1 MPLLKIVSGGQ
12 TGVDRGALD
21 AALRLGFPCGGFC
34 PCGRLA
40 EDGVIP
46 ERYPLSELPD
56 GGYLERTIR
65 NVVESDGTA
74 VLFFGTLEGGTEEAV
89 NQCRLS
95 RKPFMLIDAEE
106 LDAAQAAQSLRDFVT
121 AHRIRSLNVAG
132 PRQSREIRAHDY
144 AFEVITLLLQ
154 KPQAA

>member
-1 MPLLKIVSGGQ
+1 MPLLGIVSGGQ

-21 AALRLGFPCGGFC
+21 AALRLAFPCGGFC
-34 PCGRLA
+34 PRGRLA

-74 VLFFGTLEGGTEEAV
+74 VLFFGTLEGGTEETV

-95 RKPFMLIDAEE
+95 RRPYRLIDGDAI
-106 LDAAQAAQSLRDFVT
+106 DAARAAEMLRDFVT

>member
-21 AALRLGFPCGGFC
+21 AALRLGFPCGGWC
-34 PCGRLA
+34 PPGRLA

-46 ERYPLSELPD
+46 PHYPLSELRE

-74 VLFFGTLEGGTEEAV
+74 VLFFGRLEGGTEETAR
-89 NQCRLS
+89 QCGLHRKPCRLVNGDEIDTV
-95 RKPFMLIDAEE
+95 RAAEMLK
-106 LDAAQAAQSLRDFVT
+106 DFVT
-121 AHRIRSLNVAG
+121 EHCIQSLNVAG
-132 PRQSREIRAHDY
+132 PRQSRENRAYDC
-144 AFEVITLLLQ
+144 ALEVITLLLRNQ
-154 KPQAA
+154 QAA